1 MNMVRSFLPVGQGAF
16 YLEQFGLDDETRI
29 NVVYDCG
36 AYGDSKPVEEQ
47 IRRSFKKGETI
58 HAVFISHLHSDH
70 INGLS
75 YLVRYCD
82 VKNIYFPLITS
93 KYKSYMSIYSKV
105 THAGEL
111 VEAFIEGEPERILSV
126 LENEQ
131 VVLHPIGVDESTG
144 DNWREEEVDVSG
156 EIFEPSGVLVK
167 KHEWLYIPLNF
178 ECSTRAKKL
187 EEALDKV
194 FPGKTIDGKVLEEI
208 WEKGTS
214 ADRDKIKEAYRR
226 VRGDFNTNSMV
237 LFSGETTGR
246 YVQEPICAN
255 HLYVRRWG
263 HSGCL
268 GCFSRLSCSR
278 CMVGLPRAGWLYT
291 GDYDTTGVRKWKQMW
306 DKYERYRESIGGVQ
320 IPHHGSHH
328 NYNPDLNKFDYE
340 YAVISAGEKNI
351 FKHPHKGVLKDLLLR
366 RKAVFWVNEKEE
378 TEACFYI
385 HDF

>member
-156 EIFEPSGVLVK
+156 EIFEPSGALVK
-167 KHEWLYIPLNF
+167 KHEWLYIPFNF
-178 ECSTRAKKL
+178 ECSARAKKL
-187 EEALDKV
+187 EEALDKA

-208 WEKGTS
+208 WKNGTP
-214 ADRDKIKEAYRR
+214 ADRDKIKEAYRS

-246 YVQEPICAN
+246 YVQEPVCVN

-268 GCFSRLSCSR
+268 GCLSRRKCFG
-278 CMVGLPRAGWLYT
+278 CMVDLSRAGWLYT

-306 DKYERYRESIGGVQ
+306 DKYGRYRESIGGVQ
-320 IPHHGSHH
+320 IPHHGSRH
-328 NYNPDLNKFDYE
+328 NYNPDLNKFDYK
-340 YAVISAGEKNI
+340 YAVISAGENNI

-385 HDF
+385 HD